1 MEVKNIKK
9 FISVILALVVACSTM
24 VVAVSAAHIKY
35 GTGINGIPTEIC
47 YNVTCDIVH
56 SKHIG
61 EGIIGTHT
69 LSDGTVCYISGL
81 TMEHTVKCS
90 ECGQIFEK
98 YNKRC
103 TISHSACGEYYKNC
117 LKE

>member
-1 MEVKNIKK
+1 MKRLLSIA
-9 FISVILALVVACSTM
+9 LAVVLACSVM
-24 VVAVSAAHIKY
+24 AVAASAAHIKH
-35 GTGINGIPTEIC
+35 GTGVDDIPPEIC

-61 EGIIGTHT
+61 VGTIGTHT
-69 LSDGTVCYISGL
+69 LSDGTICYISGL
-81 TMEHTVKCS
+81 TMEHTVKCT
-90 ECGQIFEK
+90 ECGYIYEK

-103 TISHSACGEYYKNC
+103 TISHSACGQYYKNC

>member
-1 MEVKNIKK
+1 MQSGFNGSERGE
-9 FISVILALVVACSTM
+9 SDGVACSMM
-24 VVAVSAAHIKY
+24 VVNAFATHMKS
-35 GTGINGIPTEIC
+35 GSNDEPCDCTEI
-47 YNVTCDIVH
+47 VIVH

-61 EGIIGTHT
+61 VGIIGTHT
-69 LSDGTVCYISGL
+69 LSDGTVCCISGL
-81 TMEHTVKCS
+81 TMEHTVKCY

>member
-1 MEVKNIKK
+1 MQSGFNGSERGK
-9 FISVILALVVACSTM
+9 SDGVACSTM

-35 GTGINGIPTEIC
+35 GTGPGTEEELVIC

-61 EGIIGTHT
+61 VGIIGTHT
-69 LSDGTVCYISGL
+69 LSDGTVCCISGL
-81 TMEHTVKCS
+81 TMEHTVKCY